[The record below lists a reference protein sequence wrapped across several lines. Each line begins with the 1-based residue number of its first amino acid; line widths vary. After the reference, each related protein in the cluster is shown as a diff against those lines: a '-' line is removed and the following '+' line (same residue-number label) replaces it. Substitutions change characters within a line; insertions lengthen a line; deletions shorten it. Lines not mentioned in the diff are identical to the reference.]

1 MESQFFRLV
10 RTFLEMEARKAQ
22 RKKLCE
28 ALVQLEP
35 SEMARLDPK
44 EMLAKQLQDMVDK
57 PVIAQEGIDRLRA
70 CLVRYISSVYPNHPL
85 LTL

>member
-1 MESQFFRLV
+1 MESQFSRRV
-10 RTFLEMEARKAQ
+10 RTFLKTEARKAQ

-28 ALVQLEP
+28 ASVQLEP

-44 EMLAKQLQDMVDK
+44 EMLSKQLQDMLEK
-57 PVIAQEGIDRLRA
+57 PVIMQEDIDRLRT